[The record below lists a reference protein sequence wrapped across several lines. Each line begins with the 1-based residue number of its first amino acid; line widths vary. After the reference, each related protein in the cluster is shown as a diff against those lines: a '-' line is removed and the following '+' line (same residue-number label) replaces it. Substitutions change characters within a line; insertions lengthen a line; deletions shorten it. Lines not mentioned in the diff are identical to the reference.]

1 MPLLPAEQSRC
12 DFLNNADISII
23 LKNSKQPIKS
33 FRKIIESRY
42 LVCKLGYAFILFG
55 NESVFLNY
63 ALLHFLHNAHIFNQ
77 KQIKSEL
84 WQLELNRIAKDNY
97 RHHKYCISSFLTLSI
112 RLSEIPKSI
121 FL

>member
-1 MPLLPAEQSRC
+1 MVIFLSLSGATYSAPKKQIMIKGGLLPEQYASFSVC
-12 DFLNNADISII
+12 QQNIDQY
-23 LKNSKQPIKS
+23 LK
-33 FRKIIESRY
+33 
-42 LVCKLGYAFILFG
+42 
-55 NESVFLNY
+55 
-63 ALLHFLHNAHIFNQ
+63 HIFNQ